1 MGDAEDRDAFLYDSF
16 PEGFKFGLATSAYQ
30 IEGGWNLDGN
40 NNNTYWHVNR
50 ASFLYFCAAK
60 RATGKRP
67 YRTSY
72 CGT

>member
-1 MGDAEDRDAFLYDSF
+1 
-16 PEGFKFGLATSAYQ
+16 
-30 IEGGWNLDGN
+30 LDGN